1 MDKTIS
7 LSIRGLLTTGLVL
20 LALAV
25 AYLIG
30 ADRGDAAD
38 PGSSTGTGTV
48 PVAATTGT
56 AAPAPNRTLTMVGT
70 GTATA
75 VPDKIAFDVSVG
87 LTRDD
92 LDSALGETSAVMKS
106 VLKVLTDQGVDKAD
120 IRTTGL
126 GMNPVYDYESN
137 TRVFKGY
144 RVTQQLA
151 VVADLDGA
159 GDIVPA
165 IIAAAGNAARVGD
178 LRLQVGD
185 PEAVLAEAREDA
197 VTQARAKAEEYA
209 AATGQ
214 ELGEVITLT
223 EVAQDRGRDGSA
235 YDELADYATASRAS
249 LSLPI
254 RAGESDLVAQVQVV
268 WQLR

>member
-1 MDKTIS
+1 MDKSIS
-7 LSIRGLLTTGLVL
+7 VSIRELLTTGLVL
-20 LALAV
+20 LALVISLAV

-30 ADRGDAAD
+30 AERGDAAG
-38 PGSSTGTGTV
+38 PATA
-48 PVAATTGT
+48 PVDATTA

-92 LDSALGETSAVMKS
+92 LDTALDETSTVMKS
-106 VLKVLTDQGVDKAD
+106 VLKTLTDQGVDKAD

-126 GMNPVYDYESN
+126 GMNPVYDYEQN
-137 TRVFKGY
+137 ARVFRGY
-144 RVTQQLA
+144 RVNQQLA

-165 IIAAAGNAARVGD
+165 IIAAAGNAARVSD

-185 PEAVLAEAREDA
+185 PDAVLADARDDA
-197 VTQARAKAEEYA
+197 VAQARAKAEEYA

-214 ELGEVITLT
+214 ELGDVITLT
-223 EVAQDRGRDGSA
+223 EVAQDSGRDQLSEVSA
-235 YDELADYATASRAS
+235 YRAS
-249 LSLPI
+249 ADSASVSLPI
-254 RAGESDLVAQVQVV
+254 RAGESDLVARVQVV
-268 WQLR
+268 WQLT

>member
-1 MDKTIS
+1 MDKSIA

-25 AYLIG
+25 AYLMG

-38 PGSSTGTGTV
+38 QPAS
-48 PVAATTGT
+48 AAETTT
-56 AAPAPNRTLTMVGT
+56 APSPNRTLTTVGT

-75 VPDKIAFDVSVG
+75 VPDRIAFDVTVG

-92 LDSALGETSAVMKS
+92 LDIALDDTSAVMKT
-106 VLKVLTDQGVDKAD
+106 VLKTLTDQGVDQAD
-120 IRTTGL
+120 VRTTGL
-126 GMNPVYDYESN
+126 SMNPVYDYEEN
-137 TRVFKGY
+137 ARAFRGY
-144 RVTQQLA
+144 RVSQQLA
-151 VVADLDGA
+151 VLADLDGA
-159 GDIVPA
+159 GDLVPA
-165 IIAAAGNAARVGD
+165 IIEAAGNAARVGD

-185 PEAVLAEAREDA
+185 PEEVVAEARVDA
-197 VTQARAKAEEYA
+197 VAQARAKAEEYA

-223 EVAQDRGRDGSA
+223 EVAPGRDRDQLVESA
-235 YDELADYATASRAS
+235 AYRGGATAADFAS
-249 LSLPI
+249 VPI

-268 WQLR
+268 WELR

>member
-1 MDKTIS
+1 MDKSIS
-7 LSIRGLLTTGLVL
+7 VSIRGLLTTGLVL

-25 AYLIG
+25 AYLLG
-30 ADRGDAAD
+30 ADRGNAAEE
-38 PGSSTGTGTV
+38 PA
-48 PVAATTGT
+48 PVAASTE
-56 AAPAPNRTLTMVGT
+56 APAPNRTLTMVGV

-92 LDSALGETSAVMKS
+92 LDTALDETSTLMKAV
-106 VLKVLTDQGVDKAD
+106 LEALTDQGVDKAD
-120 IRTTGL
+120 VRTTGL
-126 GMNPVYDYESN
+126 GMNPVYDYEQNS
-137 TRVFKGY
+137 RIFRGY
-144 RVTQQLA
+144 RVSQQLA
-151 VVADLDGA
+151 VVADLAGA

-185 PEAVLAEAREDA
+185 PDAVLADARDDA
-197 VTQARAKAEEYA
+197 VAQARAKAEEYA

-214 ELGEVITLT
+214 ELGDVITLT
-223 EVAQDRGRDGSA
+223 EVVPDQGGRDQLYELSA
-235 YDELADYATASRAS
+235 YRAS
-249 LSLPI
+249 ADSAASPMPV
-254 RAGESDLVAQVQVV
+254 RAGESDLVARVQVV